1 MYTELLRKEFYHNFF
16 HTKVGVEMP
25 DSERIV
31 FHNYDQ
37 LRNELPRDSLMMEGG
52 LSCCDDLTSPVSGNI
67 HLMSWAN
74 MTGEAGGAG
83 MAVLTAAEPPRGS

>member
-1 MYTELLRKEFYHNFF
+1 MLFTLDQRLLEGDDYNISIFESPLLGLLGLHCLL
-16 HTKVGVEMP
+16 V
-25 DSERIV
+25 
-31 FHNYDQ
+31 
-37 LRNELPRDSLMMEGG
+37 RNELPRDSLMMEGG

-83 MAVLTAAEPPRGS
+83 MAVLTAAEPQKGS

>member
-1 MYTELLRKEFYHNFF
+1 
-16 HTKVGVEMP
+16 
-25 DSERIV
+25 
-31 FHNYDQ
+31 
-37 LRNELPRDSLMMEGG
+37 MMEGG

-83 MAVLTAAEPPRGS
+83 MAVLTAAEPQKGS